1 MTDRTTAQQ
10 ETLDRAPGRRMA
22 GARATST
29 LLTIVHHPD
38 PGRVGERAVLT
49 EERTPLGRLEPL
61 CRAPGGGDARGLG
74 DPFVSRRPSYLVREA
89 DGSVRWTRDEHGS
102 GMLADGLPVSSAVRF
117 SPEQLAHGVVLELA
131 QRVVLLLHARADA
144 EPSPERYG
152 LVGES
157 EAIER
162 VRAAIRQVGD
172 LDVPVLLRGE
182 SGTGKELVARA
193 IHEASGRAGP
203 LVAVNMAALSPT
215 VAASELFGHLRGAF
229 TGAVRDHLGCFREA
243 DGGTLFLDEIGD
255 APADVQT
262 MLLRTLETGEVMP
275 VGGSRPV
282 KVDVRLITATDV
294 DLETAVA
301 GGAFRGSLVHRL
313 AGFQIPIAP
322 LRERRED
329 IGRLLV
335 EFLREELERV
345 GMADRLEP
353 RDAESPPWLP
363 ADVVARLVRYAW
375 PGNVRQLRNVARQ
388 IVLTSRGEPHA
399 RIDASVELALAPRPA
414 AAIDPGP
421 GPSAAAPEPAARRR
435 KPGDVDVEELREAL
449 RACRWKLG
457 PTAER
462 LGISRSSLYDLI
474 DRTPELRRAADVPRD
489 EILAQI
495 AEVGQD
501 VDALADRLCVSP
513 RGLRLR
519 MKELDI
525 A

>member
-1 MTDRTTAQQ
+1 MLMTDRTTAQQ
-10 ETLDRAPGRRMA
+10 ETLDRAPGRRA
-22 GARATST
+22 GARRVRAVI
-29 LLTIVHHPD
+29 TILHHPD
-38 PGRVGERAVLT
+38 PRRVGERAELT
-49 EERTPLGRLEPL
+49 EDRTPLGRLEPR
-61 CRAPGGGDARGLG
+61 CRPPAGGEARGLA
-74 DPFVSRRPSYLVREA
+74 DPFVSRRPSHLVRES
-89 DGSVRWTRDEHGS
+89 DGAVRWTRDEHGS
-102 GMLADGLPVSSAVRF
+102 GMLADGLPVSASARF
-117 SPEQLAHGVVLELA
+117 SAEQLAQGVVLELA
-131 QRVVLLLHARADA
+131 QRVVLLLHAREDVPVPA
-144 EPSPERYG
+144 EPYG

-157 EAIER
+157 EAIDR
-162 VRAAIRQVGD
+162 VRAAIHQVAD

-203 LVAVNMAALSPT
+203 LVAVNVAALNAT
-215 VAASELFGHLRGAF
+215 VAASELFGHVRGAF

-255 APADVQT
+255 APPDVQT
-262 MLLRTLETGEVMP
+262 MLLRTLETREVQA
-275 VGGSRPV
+275 VGGSRSV

-294 DLETAVA
+294 DLEAAVA
-301 GGAFRGSLVHRL
+301 GGAFRSSLVHRL

-329 IGRLLV
+329 IGRLLI

-353 RDAESPPWLP
+353 RDPESPPWLP
-363 ADVVARLVRYAW
+363 AEVVARLARYDW

-399 RIDASVELALAPRPA
+399 RIDASVELALAPRAVAPVVTEVA
-414 AAIDPGP
+414 PPGAE
-421 GPSAAAPEPAARRR
+421 PSPRRR
-435 KPGDVDVEELREAL
+435 KPGDVDVEELRAAL
-449 RACRWKLG
+449 RACKHKLG

-474 DRTPELRRAADVPRD
+474 DRTPELRRASDIPKD
-489 EILAQI
+489 EIVALV
-495 AEVGQD
+495 AELGDD

-519 MKELDI
+519 MKELGL